1 MGHGGQVPRVGATA
15 RVPHRAE
22 MTKIDPH
29 VDGCPSEVLARR
41 NVELADVLVAAEQTR
56 FRQGAGDLL
65 ALQLREQA
73 ALEARFAELSS
84 VSDYFLALA
93 DYRVA
98 TAEELR

>member
-1 MGHGGQVPRVGATA
+1 MGWPVATTTRTA
-15 RVPHRAE
+15 I
-22 MTKIDPH
+22 T
-29 VDGCPSEVLARR
+29 RR

-93 DYRVA
+93 DYRAA

>member
-1 MGHGGQVPRVGATA
+1 
-15 RVPHRAE
+15 

-84 VSDYFLALA
+84 VSDYFLALSVEA
-93 DYRVA
+93 CPRSFS
-98 TAEELR
+98 AEPARRFGGARLRPAPARP

>member
-1 MGHGGQVPRVGATA
+1 MGWPAATTTRTA
-15 RVPHRAE
+15 I
-22 MTKIDPH
+22 T
-29 VDGCPSEVLARR
+29 RR

-65 ALQLREQA
+65 AELQRQQ
-73 ALEARFAELSS
+73 EARFAELSS

-93 DYRVA
+93 DYRAA